1 MALITLFGVHMTY
14 LALSVLI
21 GEALVGG
28 MIAAAVVMAHIHK
41 GRNHHWMMLAAFLG
55 DVLVVKPIMIYRISQ
70 GVFGPF
76 PYTHTPALP
85 HMVLAI
91 LAAGLGIVN
100 IWLGYRYMVRGGKS
114 KNMYLNA
121 KGARHRIV
129 GAVFVAIWAATL
141 IYGIWIFYT
150 TYVGPA

>member
-1 MALITLFGVHMTY
+1 MDLITLFGVKMTY

-21 GEALVGG
+21 GEALVGSL
-28 MIAAAVVMAHIHK
+28 IAAAVVMAHTHR

-55 DVLVVKPIMIYRISQ
+55 DVLVVKPVMIYRVSQ

-76 PYTHTPALP
+76 PYSHTSALP
-85 HMVLAI
+85 HMALAI
-91 LAAGLGIVN
+91 LAAALGITN
-100 IWLGYRYMVRGGKS
+100 IWLGFRYRVKSGKS
-114 KNMYLNA
+114 KNFYLSA

-129 GAVFVAIWAATL
+129 GAVFVALWVATL

-150 TYVGPA
+150 TYIGPP